1 MQVDFVALEE
11 ATPGRGN
18 GVRPDNTFCAV
29 ICMSLMW
36 WFTAGWFAAPNHSGH
51 STFGM
56 PGSWENR
63 HDWFLSRESLASEDV
78 MGDDT
83 YQTME
88 LFPTHEP
95 PTAPTELSGARN
107 FLAASVRHGSGQSNG
122 NNATGNHSHD
132 NGRVNHDHTH
142 GGYGLEEELAA
153 HWHTTTSTATSTAT
167 TTPKLA
173 CPPTHEDVDLNDI
186 SNMHC
191 RVYGVHSEVCALYG
205 PSDDATHF
213 GDGGTGCA
221 DFAGLAGTTCD
232 GKFQKKGACGL
243 CLYGTDGTGCW
254 HAVKGSKGGRGGKK
268 IPCHICLDRPG
279 FCDDWRTIQCRIRH
293 QWKHAHGGGSL
304 VNPASLVNVLT
315 LVLAA
320 MNLIAYAT
328 FPASS
333 LVIHD
338 ITAPFAE
345 ALDTI
350 RLVIAAF
357 YFTYEAI
364 IMIVAF
370 YQMEAAILHNMFQ
383 SADLAGTMYS
393 VFLAGHC
400 ITVALVLVDIFF
412 CTFSGRL
419 QQWWAH
425 ISGGLQERI
434 LWGVVA
440 VAHTYMLYVWAA
452 AA

>member
-1 MQVDFVALEE
+1 MWLVSLRYWWDRLLACGERLQGWTWGQEDSLPYLSWPPGILWRLARNPMSHQTSVE
-11 ATPGRGN
+11 ACSWGWLPG
-18 GVRPDNTFCAV
+18 
-29 ICMSLMW
+29 
-36 WFTAGWFAAPNHSGH
+36 
-51 STFGM
+51 
-56 PGSWENR
+56 
-63 HDWFLSRESLASEDV
+63 ESCLAS
-78 MGDDT
+78 
-83 YQTME
+83 
-88 LFPTHEP
+88 
-95 PTAPTELSGARN
+95 
-107 FLAASVRHGSGQSNG
+107 
-122 NNATGNHSHD
+122 
-132 NGRVNHDHTH
+132 
-142 GGYGLEEELAA
+142 
-153 HWHTTTSTATSTAT
+153 
-167 TTPKLA
+167 K
-173 CPPTHEDVDLNDI
+173 CPYT
-186 SNMHC
+186 
-191 RVYGVHSEVCALYG
+191 
-205 PSDDATHF
+205 
-213 GDGGTGCA
+213 
-221 DFAGLAGTTCD
+221 
-232 GKFQKKGACGL
+232 
-243 CLYGTDGTGCW
+243 
-254 HAVKGSKGGRGGKK
+254 
-268 IPCHICLDRPG
+268 
-279 FCDDWRTIQCRIRH
+279 
-293 QWKHAHGGGSL
+293 
-304 VNPASLVNVLT
+304 
-315 LVLAA
+315 A

-393 VFLAGHC
+393 VFLAGHY

-452 AA
+452 AAWGRCL